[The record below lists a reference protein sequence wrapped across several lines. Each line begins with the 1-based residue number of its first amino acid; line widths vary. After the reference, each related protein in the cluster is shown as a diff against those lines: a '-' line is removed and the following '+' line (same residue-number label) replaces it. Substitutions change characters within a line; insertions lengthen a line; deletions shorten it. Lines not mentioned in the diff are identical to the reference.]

1 MIKKI
6 FYLLAFTFFTSSC
19 GFKIVEDTKF
29 KNFDIVSIET
39 IGDNRINY
47 ILENSL
53 KDNLSS
59 SEKKIKLNLI
69 TKRIKEIKER
79 NIRNEITKYSIT
91 IQTKINYFLENSDKE
106 GKFEVSKSGNFNLAN
121 QYSQSITNEKKL
133 IEYLSLQIQKEII
146 NNLNIILN
154 DI

>member
-47 ILENSL
+47 IVEKAL
-53 KDNLSS
+53 KDNVSS